1 MSISN
6 LYIDQGSDFSTTVT
20 INDSAGSALDLTNY
34 TASAQIRKT
43 YSSST
48 YTAFTTTFDTDRTTG
63 IIKLALTN
71 TQTVALKSGLYV
83 YDVLISD
90 VNSVKTRVVE
100 GSATIS
106 PMVTQ

>member
-6 LYIDQGSDFSTTVT
+6 LYIDQGSDFSTTIT
-20 INDSAGSALDLTNY
+20 INDSDGSALDLTNY
-34 TASAQIRKT
+34 TVLAQLRKT

-48 YTAFTTTFDTDRTTG
+48 FGLFTSTFDADRTTG
-63 IIKLALTN
+63 KIKLTLTN
-71 TQTVALKSGLYV
+71 IQTSSLNSGLYV

-100 GSATIS
+100 GSVNIS

>member
-6 LYIDQGSDFSTTVT
+6 LYIDQGSDFSTTIT
-20 INDSAGSALDLTNY
+20 INDSDGSALDLTNY
-34 TASAQIRKT
+34 SVLAQLRKT

-48 YTAFTTTFDTDRTTG
+48 FILFTSTFDADRTTG
-63 IIKLALTN
+63 KIKLTLTN
-71 TQTVALKSGLYV
+71 IQTSSLNSGLYV

-100 GSATIS
+100 GSVNIS

>member
-6 LYIDQGSDFSTTVT
+6 LYIDQGSDFSTTIT
-20 INDSAGSALDLTNY
+20 INDSDGSALDLTNY
-34 TASAQIRKT
+34 SVLAQLRKT

-48 YTAFTTTFDTDRTTG
+48 FILFASTFDADRTTG
-63 IIKLALTN
+63 KIKLTLTN
-71 TQTVALKSGLYV
+71 IQTSSLNSGLYV

-100 GSATIS
+100 GSVNIS